1 MKMNVNDYIHING
14 KLGKVLAISYSDQW
28 FYYIEFEDKSGDWYS
43 ESFIYKNLMEEDL
56 CNTL

>member
-1 MKMNVNDYIHING
+1 MKLNVNDYIHING

-28 FYYIEFEDKSGDWYS
+28 FYYIEFEDENGDWYS
-43 ESFIYKNLMEEDL
+43 ESFIYTKLMEEDL